1 MSDKLSKLKRAAI
14 VIVSLMGLLAILMSV
29 ILPGLV
35 LLDGPADE
43 TQIPVATEVTP
54 EETNSEAAEAESTD
68 AKASQ

>member
-54 EETNSEAAEAESTD
+54 E
-68 AKASQ
+68 AK